1 MEHQSRH
8 PVQKQAFLYGKE
20 EWLDRLPPYQ
30 GGGEMIREVTFE
42 KTEYNDLPY
51 KFEAGTPNIADAI
64 GLNAAIN
71 FLMELPGQAV
81 MRHEHALLEHATSA
95 LLQIE
100 GIRIIGEAEDKAS
113 VISFVVDGLHPHD
126 IGTLLDQQGIAV
138 RTGHH
143 CTEPLMR
150 RFNIPGTTR
159 ASFGM
164 YNTHEEIE
172 SLGIALQKAVK
183 MLRG

>member
-1 MEHQSRH
+1 M
-8 PVQKQAFLYGKE
+8 
-20 EWLDRLPPYQ
+20 DRLPPYQ
-30 GGGEMIREVTFE
+30 GGGEMIKEVTFE

-64 GLNAAIN
+64 GFDAAID
-71 FLMELPGQAV
+71 FLQALPREIVQE
-81 MRHEHALLEHATSA
+81 HEHALLQNATQ
-95 LLQIE
+95 LLKEID
-100 GIRIIGEAEDKAS
+100 GLHVIGEAKQKAS
-113 VISFVVDGLHPHD
+113 VLSFVIDGLHPHD

-150 RFNIPGTTR
+150 RFGIPGTVR
-159 ASFGM
+159 ASFGV
-164 YNTHEEIE
+164 YNTQDDV
-172 SLGIALQKAVK
+172 IALNEGVLRAVK